1 MSDIKKLR
9 TGWIGL
15 RTRGCLWC
23 PILPRPDW
31 QSSLMAGIRNGST
44 SGRPGGAAG
53 AHRIEDVIEGVD
65 VVVSMMPNDKMRQD
79 YSHGEL

>member
-1 MSDIKKLR
+1 MDRVENAGMLVVSNLTKAGLAVVAYGRDPERIDI
-9 TGWIGL
+9 G
-15 RTRGCLWC
+15 
-23 PILPRPDW
+23 
-31 QSSLMAGIRNGST
+31 T
-44 SGRPGGAAG
+44 SGGAAG

>member
-1 MSDIKKLR
+1 
-9 TGWIGL
+9 
-15 RTRGCLWC
+15 
-23 PILPRPDW
+23 
-31 QSSLMAGIRNGST
+31 MAGIRNGST